1 MQNWTNLPTDGKRL
15 NRIIRMLEKRM
26 KKEND
31 SDKISRLAS
40 VIGILT
46 EKKVNIAKLHLGI
59 KDTLDW
65 LRIIDDNRTRY

>member
-59 KDTLDW
+59 KDTLEQVENY
-65 LRIIDDNRTRY
+65 R

>member
-59 KDTLDW
+59 KDTLE
-65 LRIIDDNRTRY
+65 LVENYR